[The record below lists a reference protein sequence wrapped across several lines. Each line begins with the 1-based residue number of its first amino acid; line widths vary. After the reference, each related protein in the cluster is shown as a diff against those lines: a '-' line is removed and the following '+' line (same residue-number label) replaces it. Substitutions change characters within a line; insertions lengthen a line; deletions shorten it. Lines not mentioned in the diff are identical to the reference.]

1 MNIYHQ
7 KQRWKLG
14 LAAAAFLIV
23 IASFWYTT
31 DLVKRI
37 KQNEK
42 QKVELWAKAVQK
54 KASLVKITK
63 ELFEKIKTG
72 EMQKAEL
79 FAEATRQLSSGDLK
93 TEQDYS
99 FVLKVLED
107 NTTVPVIL
115 TDDQDN
121 IATSRNLDSAKE
133 KDPEYLKEQLLLMKG
148 LYEPMEINV
157 YKGLKQKLYHKD
169 SKVFNDIKLVFDSLI
184 KSFIVEVVRNSAEVP
199 VIYTNQ
205 KKDSVIALGKT
216 DSAFVN
222 TPAKLKSKLDELAS
236 LNEPISV
243 DLGEGVQYYIFY
255 APSELVTQLKFY
267 PYVQF
272 GVIGLFL
279 IIAYVLFS
287 TARKAEQDQVWVG
300 MSKETAHQLGTP
312 LSSLMAWNEH
322 LLSIGVDEN
331 IIQEMQ
337 QDVKRLNTITDRFS
351 KIGSQPTLAE
361 QNVNVVLEEAVDY
374 LKKRTSR
381 NVSYHLDLPK
391 DPLFADMSVPLFEW
405 VIENI
410 CKNAVDAMDG
420 KGDITVSLKSMPEQL
435 CIDIKDTGKGIER
448 SKFKTVFEPGFTSKK
463 RGWGLGLSLCKRI
476 IETYHKGKI
485 YVLSSEQNKGTTF
498 RIELERNSPLN
509 KASE

>member
-14 LAAAAFLIV
+14 LAATAFLIV

-37 KQNEK
+37 KKNEK
-42 QKVELWAKAVQK
+42 QKVELWAKAVEK
-54 KASLVKITK
+54 KASLVKFTK

-93 TEQDYS
+93 TDQDYS
-99 FVLKVLED
+99 FVLKVLQD

-115 TDDQDN
+115 TDDKDN
-121 IATSRNLDSAKE
+121 IATSRNLDSARE
-133 KDPEYLKEQLLLMKG
+133 KDPAYLQDQLKIMKG
-148 LYEPMEINV
+148 LYAPMEIEV

-184 KSFIVEVVRNSAEVP
+184 KSFIIEVVRNSAEVP

-205 KKDSVIALGKT
+205 AMDSVIALGKT
-216 DSAFVN
+216 DTSVVN
-222 TPAKLKSKLDELAS
+222 SPSKLQNKLEELSS
-236 LNEPISV
+236 LNEPIPV
-243 DLGEGVQYYIFY
+243 DLGEGVEYYIFY
-255 APSELVTQLKFY
+255 APSELVTQLKYY

-272 GVIGLFL
+272 AVIGLFL
-279 IIAYVLFS
+279 VIAYVLFS

-322 LLSIGVDEN
+322 LLSIGVDES
-331 IIQEMQ
+331 IIHEMQ
-337 QDVKRLNTITDRFS
+337 HDVKRLNTITDRFS
-351 KIGSQPTLAE
+351 KIGSQPTLTTA
-361 QNVNVVLEEAVDY
+361 NVNAVLTEAIDY

-381 NVSYHLDLPK
+381 NVVYHLNLPSEEMH
-391 DPLFADMSVPLFEW
+391 AEMSVPLFEW

-420 KGDITVSLKSMPEQL
+420 KGEIMVTLSGLPERL
-435 CIDIKDTGKGIER
+435 CIDIKDTGKGISK
-448 SKFKTVFEPGFTSKK
+448 SKFKTVFEPGFTTKK

-476 IETYHKGKI
+476 IEIYHKGKI
-485 YVLSSEQNKGTTF
+485 YVLQSEPNKGTTF
-498 RIELERNSPLN
+498 RIELGRG
-509 KASE
+509 